1 MSRVFIVLLLVLP
14 FCNCQ
19 INQNISNDANS
30 PELKGKLVFAH
41 VLFRHGD
48 RTPVEP
54 YPSDPWSD
62 VNDWPTG
69 WGQLTNTGKRQ
80 HHELGKWLRK
90 RYDSILNKTYSNN
103 EIYIR
108 ATDVDRTLMS
118 ALSNLAGLY
127 PPQGNDVWDNSI
139 AWQPI
144 PVHTVPESQDYILA
158 GKKSCPAYEY
168 AYSAMKN
175 SPEFQKYDERYTYL
189 YEYLTKWTGRS
200 VDSLESVSIIN
211 NTFFIEGLYNKTLP
225 DWTKKIYPS
234 KDMTFISEFSFALFT
249 YTRPMARLKTGP
261 LIKEMFKR
269 FSDKANNKLKPN
281 RSVWIYSAHDTTV
294 ANVLNTLKL
303 FEYHSPPYAAC
314 VMLELRI
321 DDQQKPYVSVFYKN
335 TAEEPKPLEIPG
347 CGTSCPLD
355 QMYQLYKDIL
365 PEDWTSECKLS
376 MLSMTY
382 EEANLGSAMGIL
394 VAAIVIVLL
403 LIYVASIYF
412 RRRSYIDYRRYAQVA

>member
-1 MSRVFIVLLLVLP
+1 MSLFFIALIMVLP
-14 FCNCQ
+14 FYCEG
-19 INQNISNDANS
+19 NQNVNDAKN

-41 VLFRHGD
+41 ILFRHGD

-80 HHELGKWLRK
+80 HHALGQWLRK
-90 RYDSILNKTYSNN
+90 RYDSILNQTYSKDD
-103 EIYIR
+103 IYIR

-127 PPQGNDVWDNSI
+127 PPVGNDVWDNSI
-139 AWQPI
+139 SWQPI
-144 PVHTVPESQDYILA
+144 PIHTVPENQDNILA

-175 SPEFQKYDERYTYL
+175 SPEFQKYDEQYTYL
-189 YEYLTKWTGRS
+189 YEYLTKWTGRT
-200 VDSLESVSIIN
+200 VDSLESVQRIN
-211 NTFFIEGLYNKTLP
+211 NTLFIEGLYNKTLP

-234 KDMTFISEFSFALFT
+234 KDMTFISDFSFALFT

-261 LIKEMFKR
+261 LIHEILKR
-269 FSDKANNKLKPN
+269 FSDKASNKLKPN

-321 DDQQKPYVSVFYKN
+321 DDQKKPYVSIFYKN
-335 TAEEPKPLEIPG
+335 TPDEPKPLEIPG

-355 QMYQLYKDIL
+355 RMYELYKDIL

-382 EEANLGSAMGIL
+382 EEANLGNAMGIL
-394 VAAIVIVLL
+394 VAVIVIILL

-412 RRRSYIDYRRYAQVA
+412 RRRSYMDYRRYAQVA

>member
-1 MSRVFIVLLLVLP
+1 MSRFFIALLLLLP
-14 FCNCQ
+14 FYCDGNQ
-19 INQNISNDANS
+19 IVTDANN

-54 YPSDPWSD
+54 YPSDPWGDAS
-62 VNDWPTG
+62 DWPTG
-69 WGQLTNTGKRQ
+69 WGQLTNIGKRQ
-80 HHELGKWLRK
+80 HHELGQWLRK
-90 RYDSILNKTYSNN
+90 RYNSILNKTYSKD
-103 EIYIR
+103 EIYVR

-127 PPQGNDVWDNSI
+127 PPEGKDVWDSSI

-144 PVHTVPESQDYILA
+144 PVHTMPESQDNVLA

-175 SPEFQKYDERYTYL
+175 SPEFQKYDERFTYL
-189 YEYLTKWTGRS
+189 YEYLTKWTGRN
-200 VDSLESVSIIN
+200 VDSLESVQRIN
-211 NTFFIEGLYNKTLP
+211 NTLFIEGLYNKTLP
-225 DWTKKIYPS
+225 DWTKEIYPS
-234 KDMTFISEFSFALFT
+234 EDMTFISDFSFALFT

-261 LIKEMFKR
+261 LIKEMLER
-269 FSDKANNKLKPN
+269 FSQKTKHKLNPD

-294 ANVLNTLKL
+294 ANVLNTLKV
-303 FEYHSPPYAAC
+303 FKIHSPPYTAC

-321 DDQQKPYVSVFYKN
+321 DDENRPYVSVFYKN
-335 TAEEPKPLEIPG
+335 SPDEPKPLEIPG

-355 QMYQLYKDIL
+355 RMYQLYKDII
-365 PEDWTSECKLS
+365 PEDWATECKLS

-382 EEANLGSAMGIL
+382 EEANLGNAMGIL
-394 VAAIVIVLL
+394 VAAIVVILL

-412 RRRSYIDYRRYAQVA
+412 RRRSYMDYRRYAQVA

>member
-90 RYDSILNKTYSNN
+90 RYDSILNKTYSKN

-303 FEYHSPPYAAC
+303 FEYHSPPYTAC